1 MVFFLLIIISYLII
15 LNCEFASEG
24 LMMVDKESRVIVPV
38 VILRQKNFC
47 SLHLCEARRVHSAK
61 CVRIHPPGNYRIEVR
76 LADVGHLGSANV
88 LAMSISRF
96 CTNLHGME
104 VCWIE
109 PHLNLW
115 RIGKIKSLAH
125 IRETEHRFPLLVQR
139 NSQLPKLT
147 VTENLY
153 FHTVI
158 EKFINIPFWNYC
170 FLFSRCKVKARKWG
184 ESCTTTVLQPKKI
197 GATVQSMETVAP
209 KKVHLP
215 L

>member
-104 VCWIE
+104 VC
-109 PHLNLW
+109 
-115 RIGKIKSLAH
+115 
-125 IRETEHRFPLLVQR
+125 
-139 NSQLPKLT
+139 
-147 VTENLY
+147 
-153 FHTVI
+153 
-158 EKFINIPFWNYC
+158 
-170 FLFSRCKVKARKWG
+170 
-184 ESCTTTVLQPKKI
+184 
-197 GATVQSMETVAP
+197 
-209 KKVHLP
+209 
-215 L
+215 